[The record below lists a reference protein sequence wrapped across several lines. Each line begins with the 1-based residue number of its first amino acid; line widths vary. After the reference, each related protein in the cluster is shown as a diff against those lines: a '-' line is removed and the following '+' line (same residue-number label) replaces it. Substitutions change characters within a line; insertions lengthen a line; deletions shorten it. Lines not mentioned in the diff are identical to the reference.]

1 MLLHRQSGFAVGS
14 GAEVGSGLS
23 GEVIA
28 TLLTG
33 AVVLVAVW
41 RMVESVRRDVRGEIR
56 ELRGEIGELRRD
68 LTGQISE
75 VNKRIDAVLLA
86 DRDARRAS

>member
-1 MLLHRQSGFAVGS
+1 M
-14 GAEVGSGLS
+14 S

-33 AVVLVAVW
+33 AGVLVAVW